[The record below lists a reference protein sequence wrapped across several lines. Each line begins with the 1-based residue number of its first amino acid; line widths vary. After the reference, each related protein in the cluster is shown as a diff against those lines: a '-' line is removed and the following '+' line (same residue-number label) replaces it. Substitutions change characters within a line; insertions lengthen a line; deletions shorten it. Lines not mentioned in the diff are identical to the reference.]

1 MTEDE
6 MTTLERTLLEAG
18 EDVVVPTDVMRRWL
32 RRHRLALAAEARLDG
47 YAQRIADVSCLN
59 LDESLLPD
67 GSF

>member
-1 MTEDE
+1 VTEAE

-18 EDVVVPTDVMRRWL
+18 EVVVVPTDAMRRWL
-32 RRHRLALAAEARLDG
+32 RRHRQALAAEARLDG

-59 LDESLLPD
+59 LDDALLPN